1 MFFCPAN
8 RVWGHYIV
16 NAGGDIDEDEFDSK
30 ISCTELTVLRR
41 LTKEELFTLGLAFMA
56 DHPKRKWNSHVKKD
70 KAVACCGYAVVRGV
84 DPVAQGSR
92 KGDVLAFAK
101 EDPVTGCIQ
110 QIVVATIDGKK
121 LRPNEWYGA
130 DLEKRTVK

>member
-1 MFFCPAN
+1 MGFGPSMPFS
-8 RVWGHYIV
+8 
-16 NAGGDIDEDEFDSK
+16 F
-30 ISCTELTVLRR
+30 TER
-41 LTKEELFTLGLAFMA
+41 
-56 DHPKRKWNSHVKKD
+56 S
-70 KAVACCGYAVVRGV
+70 
-84 DPVAQGSR
+84 S
-92 KGDVLAFAK
+92 LAFAK

>member
-1 MFFCPAN
+1 
-8 RVWGHYIV
+8 
-16 NAGGDIDEDEFDSK
+16 
-30 ISCTELTVLRR
+30 
-41 LTKEELFTLGLAFMA
+41 MA

-110 QIVVATIDGKK
+110 KIVVATIDGKK

-130 DLEKRTVK
+130 DLEKKGR

>member
-1 MFFCPAN
+1 M
-8 RVWGHYIV
+8 W
-16 NAGGDIDEDEFDSK
+16 
-30 ISCTELTVLRR
+30 
-41 LTKEELFTLGLAFMA
+41 
-56 DHPKRKWNSHVKKD
+56 KD
-70 KAVACCGYAVVRGV
+70 KAVAWWVRCCAWC

-110 QIVVATIDGKK
+110 KIVVATIDGKK

-130 DLEKRTVK
+130 DLEKKDGEMN

>member
-1 MFFCPAN
+1 MYK
-8 RVWGHYIV
+8 RQ
-16 NAGGDIDEDEFDSK
+16 GGDIDEDEFDSK

-110 QIVVATIDGKK
+110 KIVVATIDGKK

-130 DLEKRTVK
+130 DLEKKDGEMN